1 MLAAKETHQIGTG
14 LTSFVTPFFIPMT
27 FALATR
33 VESPDLVEQSTLSS
47 SSSKKL
53 MMVMND
59 GVGRFLS
66 GCFSELI
73 CRLRSLLDDLHGM
86 LHVNLRSGSFSI
98 GT

>member
-1 MLAAKETHQIGTG
+1 MLAAKETHQGTG

-53 MMVMND
+53 MMVMNND